1 MVAMTE
7 VILAQRKFTIDASQ
21 ERVWNLLGKVIFDS
35 LPGLERIQIKDQDRF
50 SALFTVKLGLIT
62 LSMDVNAEI
71 VDISPP
77 QSLAVVLRMKGV
89 GGMFR
94 LNQRVIFALSSVN
107 HGKTAVTSKALGEKL
122 GFLFRIMFM
131 RKAKSFAHDIFRSI
145 EERLEQLA

>member
-7 VILAQRKFTIDASQ
+7 EILSQRKFTIDASQ

-35 LPGLERIQIKDQDRF
+35 LPGLERIQIRDQDRF
-50 SALFTVKLGLIT
+50 GALLRVKVGFIT
-62 LSMDVNAEI
+62 LNMDVSGEM
-71 VDISPP
+71 VDLSPP
-77 QSLAVVLRMKGV
+77 QSLAIVLYLKGMW
-89 GGMFR
+89 GMFR

-122 GFLFRIMFM
+122 GFLFRIIFM

-145 EERLEQLA
+145 EERLKQLA